1 MAFTGSLMMR
11 TALLLSGL
19 FVAACTVG
27 DLPKTGGTGGTGT
40 GGNETPGVDAGSPP
54 ATDAGGVQA
63 NGCIARIVPPGDAH
77 EHGGTGGPTH
87 AGEGCVVAA
96 CHLASNPG
104 PGAPGFQFA
113 GTVYKPDGT
122 TPSTGV
128 TIQVKSPAGKI
139 AVGVS
144 DSAGNFNIVAGTLPA
159 AFPATTN
166 VTACPTLQAM
176 SGQLVQA
183 GTVPGNNCNGCHAP
197 GGTTSRITI
206 ADQ

>member
-1 MAFTGSLMMR
+1 MTR
-11 TALLLSGL
+11 TALLLSSL

-27 DLPKTGGTGGTGT
+27 ELPTAG
-40 GGNETPGVDAGSPP
+40 GGNPGGNNTTGVDAGNPP
-54 ATDAGGVQA
+54 ATDGGGAHA
-63 NGCIARIVPPGDAH
+63 NGCIDRIVPPGDAH
-77 EHGGTGGPTH
+77 QHGGTGGPTH

-128 TIQVKSPAGKI
+128 TIQVKSAAGLT

-144 DSAGNFNIVAGTLPA
+144 DSAGNFNILQGSLQQ

-166 VTACPTLQAM
+166 VTACPNLTPM
-176 SGQLVQA
+176 VGQLVQA
-183 GTVPGNNCNGCHAP
+183 GTVTGNNCNGCHVT
-197 GGTTSRITI
+197 GGSAGSRITI
-206 ADQ
+206 ADK